1 MTNSTNKPTT
11 GFWIIGV
18 LALLWNLMG
27 VMQYLIQAYM
37 TDETLQALP
46 EAERALY
53 ENAPAWVTG
62 AFAIAVFGGLL
73 GCILLLLRKKSA
85 TTLFLISM
93 AGILVQ
99 MTYSLFMSN
108 AREVYGTTA
117 LLMPLM
123 VLAIGAF
130 LIWYSK
136 QMTAK
141 GILK

>member
-85 TTLFLISM
+85 TTLLLISM